1 MIGFADHDDMT
12 RLWSRNFALYFVAR
26 AVSLVGDAMMPVATA
41 LAVGPVHGT
50 SGVGFVLALW
60 TAPFVLLVLFGGVLS
75 DRLGARPMMVGA
87 DLARIATQSTVAV
100 LFFTGTPSLW
110 LLMACSAL
118 AGAAAAMFQPGV
130 NGIVPHVARDLQRA
144 NASIKVADSA
154 AQLLGPAVAGIL
166 VATVGAGAVYT
177 IDAATF
183 AMSAACL
190 LALRIPTHL
199 AVAAGSSV
207 VRDLRVGWRE
217 FRSRTWIWVVILVWV
232 AYGITMF
239 GPIIPIGST
248 LVGARLGD
256 AAYGWVVT
264 GWGAGA
270 VVGGFGAMRVKPTH
284 PLRAGAVAMFG
295 WAVLP
300 LAVVAS
306 APLWLLLTG
315 HLIAGAAWSF
325 WSVMWATSVQT
336 HVPSKLLNRV
346 TAYEVAGSV
355 SGIAVGQALAG
366 PATLLVGGAE
376 ILGVSAAVC
385 IVGAALLLAVP
396 AVRNLRRDPPPIVPR
411 YVTSVDTVVAEA
423 PR

>member
-1 MIGFADHDDMT
+1 
-12 RLWSRNFALYFVAR
+12 
-26 AVSLVGDAMMPVATA
+26 
-41 LAVGPVHGT
+41 
-50 SGVGFVLALW
+50 
-60 TAPFVLLVLFGGVLS
+60 VLFGGVLS

-130 NGIVPHVARDLQRA
+130 NGMVPLVTRDLQPA
-144 NASIKVADSA
+144 NASIKVADSS
-154 AQLLGPAVAGIL
+154 AQLLGPALAGVLI
-166 VATVGAGAVYT
+166 ATVGAGAVYT

-183 AMSAACL
+183 AVSAACL
-190 LALRIPTHL
+190 LALRIPAHL
-199 AVAAGSSV
+199 TAAAGSAV

-248 LVGARLGD
+248 LVSTRLGD

-270 VVGGFGAMRVKPTH
+270 VVGGFGAMLVRPAH
-284 PLRAGAVAMFG
+284 PLRAGAVAIFG
-295 WAVLP
+295 WALLP
-300 LAVVAS
+300 LAIAAS
-306 APLWLLLTG
+306 APLWLLLAG
-315 HLIAGAAWSF
+315 HLVAGSAWSF

-336 HVPSKLLNRV
+336 HIPSEMLNRV

-366 PATLLVGGAE
+366 PATHFVGGAE
-376 ILGVSAAVC
+376 LLGVSAGVC
-385 IVGAALLLAVP
+385 MVGAAVLLAVP
-396 AVRNLRRDPPPIVPR
+396 AVRNLRRTPPPLSPW
-411 YVTSVDTVVAEA
+411 YVTPVDTVVVEA